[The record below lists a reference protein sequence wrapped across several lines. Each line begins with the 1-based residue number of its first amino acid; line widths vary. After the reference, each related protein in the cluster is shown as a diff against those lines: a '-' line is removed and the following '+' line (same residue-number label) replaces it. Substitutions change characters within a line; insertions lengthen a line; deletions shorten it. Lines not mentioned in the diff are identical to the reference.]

1 MAAEDDKIKYKDII
15 EPDDSITKLISEL
28 SELNKSYETMVN
40 AIRAGADRIVYSIKS
55 ASGATTEGR
64 KAIDEAAIAASR
76 LEKAQ
81 KELAIAMSSTG
92 QQIAV
97 LKSQTTSAN
106 RASVERANYL
116 KQETDSYARMK
127 TDLKQMVDLY
137 NSLSKSERD
146 SADMG
151 KALLNDIISLTQ
163 QIKAHDDALRI
174 HISQMNAVSQAQQKL
189 DFLMSE
195 EGQRL
200 LDLKAKIAEVTN
212 SRKTQKAAIDPLVEA
227 EERLRQAQSEENQKL
242 KEYSILTH
250 EANRVAKL
258 TAQLNMS
265 AKGSYNKLAAQYE
278 LNKIKLNAM
287 SEKKRENTKA
297 GKALVEQTKE
307 IYEQMKRL
315 QEATGKHTLS
325 VGDYGKVWDRLGFSI
340 NQVVRE
346 MPALAIDFNTF
357 FLAISNNI
365 PMVIDE
371 INKMRK
377 ANEALKTQGQET
389 TSVWKS
395 VISAF
400 FSWNTALVVGLTLL
414 SVYGK
419 DLIAWVG
426 SLFGA
431 KREIM
436 SATEQMEALNEE
448 FKNQSSTYGQQVV
461 KLRQLSDEWR
471 GLRTE
476 AEKQKWIKAHKTDF
490 NGLYLAINDV
500 NDANQAFIEMTDD
513 VIEAFR
519 LRAKA
524 ASANKLAADKY
535 AEAEQKRQEK
545 ETLLKSIKDPET
557 EEIFELKKGQTAEE
571 QRRQIRLLKEAVGG
585 EWEYGY
591 LSAIGSVQ
599 EGKASNSLN
608 RVVGGIIKKANNLEE
623 EAKILEEEAN
633 SFYDKMTDYTKQSI
647 AKLGDLA
654 KKDEEET
661 SRSTGTGRGRKP
673 RDLTD
678 VIERNQIEIEK
689 AYQKSITSL
698 ISDEYSKRKK
708 EAEDSV
714 NTENDTLRDKYRK
727 NLAYIAN
734 VDNKYK
740 ELTEKQ
746 KKQIEQQNLWIIET
760 ITNNEERLAR
770 QLEDIEREQAL
781 TSLKIRRNVIN
792 SLKAITGADSGLES
806 QNFEVT
812 RNTGDLEKS
821 YEDERDIEMRNLA
834 AKYDLLLKEAE
845 KQKELGIE
853 TGLSELDIMTEFYQ
867 KQLEIISKYDTQIF
881 NLRKTDIDNQLK
893 LVEKGS
899 AEELRLLLKQNEN
912 ARNIAIAKN
921 LGLPAD
927 KQVSTD
933 TINAEYNKKA
943 RLLAGQSSQT
953 AFEQQQELESAQF
966 NAVERGENEITK
978 FKLEQERKRWQFL
991 IDLAEAGALEWKKEQ
1006 IDAAYATVNGIDNQ
1020 LAKLGNFWEQV
1031 QNKGL
1036 GETLLSNLGLDEK
1049 YVKGAVKGIN
1059 TWLNT
1064 TLGFLQDIAAAE
1076 VELAEKAVEAAEK
1089 RTEAAQSAY
1098 EAEVEARNNGYANN
1112 VASARR
1118 DWELEKKKQRDKEK
1132 LLEEAKKRQ
1141 EAINTVVQ
1149 ASSLITASANLWA
1162 SLSPIPIVGHTLA
1175 LAAIATMWASFA
1187 AAKIKARQV
1196 TAASEEYGEGG
1207 LEFLEGG
1214 SHASGND
1221 IDLGVNNKRKKRM
1234 RAEGGEALAIINK
1247 KRTRKYRR
1255 ILPDVIDSFNKGTF
1269 EDKYLNAFDN
1279 ADKINSIINVRGDMD
1294 LSGIEK
1300 EVRAIREQNEKQS
1313 YVLPNG
1319 DIIVQYKNVKRI
1331 IKLN

>member
-15 EPDDSITKLISEL
+15 EPDDSIEKLISEL
-28 SELNKSYETMVN
+28 GELNKSYETMVN
-40 AIRAGADRIVYSIKS
+40 AIRAGADRIVHSIRS

-64 KAIDEAAIAASR
+64 KAIDEASEAATR
-76 LEKAQ
+76 LERAQ

-97 LKSQTTSAN
+97 LKSQTTAAN
-106 RASVERANYL
+106 RASVDRANYL

-137 NSLSKSERD
+137 NSLSKAERD

-163 QIKAHDDALRI
+163 QIKAHDDSLRI

-212 SRKTQKAAIDPLVEA
+212 SRKAYKAAIDPVVEA
-227 EERLRQAQSEENQKL
+227 QEKLRQAQSEENQKL
-242 KEYSILTH
+242 KEYSILTN

-258 TAQLNMS
+258 TAQLNRS
-265 AKGSYNKLAAQYE
+265 AEGSYNRLAAQYE

-287 SEKKRENTKA
+287 SAEERKNTEV
-297 GKALVEQTKE
+297 GKALEQQTKE
-307 IYEQMKRL
+307 IYEEMKRL

-377 ANEALKTQGQET
+377 ANEALKTQGEET

-426 SLFGA
+426 SLFKA
-431 KREIM
+431 KKEIM
-436 SATEQMEALNEE
+436 STEEQLNALNEE
-448 FKNQSSTYGQQVV
+448 FKNQSGNLGQQIFT
-461 KLRQLSDEWR
+461 LRQLSDEWR
-471 GLRTE
+471 ELRTE
-476 AEKQKWIKAHKTDF
+476 AEKQTWIKEHKKDF
-490 NGLYLAINDV
+490 DELGIAIDDV
-500 NDANQAFIEMTDD
+500 NDANLAFIEMTDD
-513 VIEAFR
+513 LVEAFR
-519 LRAKA
+519 IRAKA
-524 ASANKLAADKY
+524 AAATKLAKDKY
-535 AEAEQKRQEK
+535 AEAWEKRNK
-545 ETLLKSIKDPET
+545 AET
-557 EEIFELKKGQTAEE
+557 EAAKGPSLLDELAAAAAQSSQSSAGMRPTKGADAERHKQQRIQDLIDEATAAEKTGDAYFD
-571 QRRQIRLLKEAVGG
+571 LAAGYEATAKAKLNALG
-585 EWEYGY
+585 
-591 LSAIGSVQ
+591 IGSS
-599 EGKASNSLN
+599 G
-608 RVVGGIIKKANNLEE
+608 
-623 EAKILEEEAN
+623 
-633 SFYDKMTDYTKQSI
+633 
-647 AKLGDLA
+647 
-654 KKDEEET
+654 KDEEE
-661 SRSTGTGRGRKP
+661 TGTGRGRKP

-740 ELTEKQ
+740 RLTEKQ

-760 ITNNEERLAR
+760 IANNEERLAR

-806 QNFEVT
+806 QNYTVT

-821 YEDERDIEMRNLA
+821 YEDERDIEMQNLA
-834 AKYDLLLKEAE
+834 AQYDLLLKEAE

-867 KQLEIISKYDTQIF
+867 KQLEIISKFDAKIY
-881 NLRKTDIDNQLK
+881 NLRKTDIENELK
-893 LVEKGS
+893 LVEKGGV
-899 AEELRLLLKQNEN
+899 EELRLLLKQNEN

-927 KQVSTD
+927 QQVSTD
-933 TINAEYNKKA
+933 TINADYRKKA
-943 RLLAGQSSQT
+943 RLLAGQSSQK

-966 NAVERGENEITK
+966 NAVERGEDEITK
-978 FKLEQERKRWQFL
+978 FKLEQEKARWQFL
-991 IDLAEAGALEWKKEQ
+991 IDLAEAGGLEWNQTQ
-1006 IDAAYATVNGIDNQ
+1006 IDTAKATVDGINNE
-1020 LAKLGNFWEQV
+1020 LAKVSDFWENV
-1031 QNKGL
+1031 KSKGL
-1036 GETLLSNLGLDEK
+1036 GETLLNNLGLDEK

-1064 TLGFLQDIAAAE
+1064 TLGFLQDIMAAE
-1076 VELAEKAVEAAEK
+1076 VELAEKAVEAAEQ
-1089 RTEAAQSAY
+1089 RANAAQSAY

-1162 SLSPIPIVGHTLA
+1162 SLSPIPLIGHTLA

-1196 TAASEEYGEGG
+1196 ASASEEYGEGG

-1247 KRTRKYRR
+1247 KRTRKYSR

-1279 ADKINSIINVRGDMD
+1279 ADKINSIISIGSNTD

-1331 IKLN
+1331 IRLN

>member
-15 EPDDSITKLISEL
+15 EPDDSIEKLISEL
-28 SELNKSYETMVN
+28 GELNKSYETMVN
-40 AIRAGADRIVYSIKS
+40 AIRAGADRIVHSIRS

-64 KAIDEAAIAASR
+64 KAIDEASEAATR
-76 LEKAQ
+76 LERAQ

-97 LKSQTTSAN
+97 LKSQTTAAN
-106 RASVERANYL
+106 RASVDRANYL

-137 NSLSKSERD
+137 NSLSKAERD

-163 QIKAHDDALRI
+163 QIKAHDDSLRI

-212 SRKTQKAAIDPLVEA
+212 SRKAYKAAIDPVVEA
-227 EERLRQAQSEENQKL
+227 QEKLRQAQSEENQKL
-242 KEYSILTH
+242 KEYAILTN

-258 TAQLNMS
+258 TAQLNRS
-265 AKGSYNKLAAQYE
+265 AEGSYNRLAAQYE

-287 SEKKRENTKA
+287 SAEERKNTEV
-297 GKALVEQTKE
+297 GKALEQQTKE
-307 IYEQMKRL
+307 IYEEMKRL

-325 VGDYGKVWDRLGFSI
+325 VGDYGKVWDRLGFSV

-377 ANEALKTQGQET
+377 ANEALRAEGKET

-400 FSWNTALVVGLTLL
+400 FSWNTALVVGMTLL
-414 SVYGK
+414 SIYGK

-448 FKNQSSTYGQQVV
+448 FKNQSNTYGQQVV

-471 GLRTE
+471 ELRTE
-476 AEKQKWIKAHKTDF
+476 AEKQKWIKGHTSDF
-490 NGLYLAINDV
+490 NSLGLAINDV
-500 NDANQAFIEMTDD
+500 NDANQAFIDATDD
-513 VIEAFR
+513 VVEAFR

-535 AEAEQKRQEK
+535 AESEQKRQEK
-545 ETLLKSIKDPET
+545 ETLLKSIIDPET
-557 EEIFELKKGQTAEE
+557 KEIFELKKGQTAEE

-661 SRSTGTGRGRKP
+661 STSTGRGRKP

-740 ELTEKQ
+740 QLTEKQ

-760 ITNNEERLAR
+760 IANNEERLAR

-927 KQVSTD
+927 QQVSTD

-978 FKLEQERKRWQFL
+978 FKLEQEKARWQFL
-991 IDLAEAGALEWKKEQ
+991 IDLAEAGALEWSQAQ
-1006 IDAAYATVNGIDNQ
+1006 IDAAKATVNGIDNQ

-1118 DWELEKKKQRDKEK
+1118 EWELEKKKQRDKEK

-1162 SLSPIPIVGHTLA
+1162 SLSPIPLIGHTLA

-1196 TAASEEYGEGG
+1196 TSASEEYGEGG

-1279 ADKINSIINVRGDMD
+1279 ADKINSIISIGSNTD

-1331 IKLN
+1331 IRLN

>member
-76 LEKAQ
+76 LERAQ
-81 KELAIAMSSTG
+81 KELAFAMSSTG

-97 LKSQTTSAN
+97 LKSQTTAAN

-137 NSLSKSERD
+137 NSLSKAERD

-163 QIKAHDDALRI
+163 QIKAHDDSLRI

-212 SRKTQKAAIDPLVEA
+212 SRKAHKAAIDPVVEA
-227 EERLRQAQSEENQKL
+227 QEKLRQAQSEENQKL
-242 KEYSILTH
+242 KEYAILTN

-258 TAQLNMS
+258 TAQLNRS
-265 AKGSYNKLAAQYE
+265 AEGSYNRLAAQYE

-287 SEKKRENTKA
+287 SAEERKNTEV
-297 GKALVEQTKE
+297 GKALEQQTKE
-307 IYEQMKRL
+307 IYEEMKRL

-377 ANEALKTQGQET
+377 ANEALRAEGKPT
-389 TSVWKS
+389 TSVWQS
-395 VISAF
+395 LTSAF
-400 FSWNTALVVGLTLL
+400 LSWNTALVVGLTIL

-419 DLIAWVG
+419 DIINFVKG
-426 SLFGA
+426 LFGA

-448 FKNQSSTYGQQVV
+448 FKNRSGNLGQQIV

-471 GLRTE
+471 ELRTE
-476 AEKQKWIKAHKTDF
+476 AEKQTWIKEHTSDF
-490 NGLYLAINDV
+490 NSLDLAINDV
-500 NDANQAFIEMTDD
+500 NDANQAFIDATDD
-513 VIEAFR
+513 VVEAFR

-524 ASANKLAADKY
+524 ASASTLAQQKY
-535 AEAEQKRQEK
+535 GEAEEKRAEQQRI
-545 ETLLKSIKDPET
+545 LSIITDPET
-557 EEIFELKKGQTAEE
+557 KQIIEVGNDKQKYRKLLQERIGTWKYGILTSGGGDVNPQKIVDLYKRDADKIEEEINVIEAEADIFYNRMTSLE
-571 QRRQIRLLKEAVGG
+571 KEA
-585 EWEYGY
+585 
-591 LSAIGSVQ
+591 A
-599 EGKASNSLN
+599 
-608 RVVGGIIKKANNLEE
+608 
-623 EAKILEEEAN
+623 
-633 SFYDKMTDYTKQSI
+633 
-647 AKLGDLA
+647 AKLGSLA
-654 KKDEEET
+654 KSKEEDKEET
-661 SRSTGTGRGRKP
+661 GTGRGRGRKP

-760 ITNNEERLAR
+760 IANNEERLAR

-927 KQVSTD
+927 KQVSTE

-953 AFEQQQELESAQF
+953 AFEQQQELEAAQF

-978 FKLEQERKRWQFL
+978 FKLEQEKARWQFL
-991 IDLAEAGALEWKKEQ
+991 IDLAEAGALEWSQAQ
-1006 IDAAYATVNGIDNQ
+1006 IDTAKATVNGIDNQ

-1300 EVRAIREQNEKQS
+1300 EVRAIREQNEKQC

-1319 DIIVQYKNVKRI
+1319 DIVLQYKNVKRI

>member
-1 MAAEDDKIKYKDII
+1 MAAEDDKIKYRDII

-64 KAIDEAAIAASR
+64 KVIDEAAIAASR

-97 LKSQTTSAN
+97 LKSQTTAAN

-242 KEYSILTH
+242 KEKNILIN

-258 TAQLNMS
+258 TAQLNRS
-265 AKGSYNKLAAQYE
+265 AEGSYNRLAAQYE

-287 SEKKRENTKA
+287 SAEERKNTEA
-297 GKALVEQTKE
+297 GKALEQQTKE
-307 IYEQMKRL
+307 IYEEMKRL

-377 ANEALKTQGQET
+377 ANEALKAEGKAT

-419 DLIAWVG
+419 DLIAWIG
-426 SLFGA
+426 SLFKA
-431 KREIM
+431 KKEIM
-436 SATEQMEALNEE
+436 SAEEQLSALNEE
-448 FKNQSSTYGQQVV
+448 FKNQSGNLGQQIV

-471 GLRTE
+471 ELRTE
-476 AEKQKWIKAHKTDF
+476 AEKQKWIKEHTSDF
-490 NGLYLAINDV
+490 NSLGLAIDDV
-500 NDANQAFIEMTDD
+500 NKANRAFIEDTNA

-524 ASANKLAADKY
+524 AAASKIAEDKY
-535 AEAEQKRQEK
+535 SEAEQKRFEAENLREK
-545 ETLLKSIKDPET
+545 DTGEHSFFDVVEAQRIARFYTDPKYYGGRNVQGLSYET
-557 EEIFELKKGQTAEE
+557 
-571 QRRQIRLLKEAVGG
+571 RLRI
-585 EWEYGY
+585 Y
-591 LSAIGSVQ
+591 LSNIESATEQ
-599 EGKASNSLN
+599 KAKQLD
-608 RVVGGIIKKANNLEE
+608 E
-623 EAKILEEEAN
+623 EAKTLEKEGDAFFEKYDYYTDKEER
-633 SFYDKMTDYTKQSI
+633 I
-647 AKLGDLA
+647 LGDLYQRFSDN
-654 KKDEEET
+654 KTEN
-661 SRSTGTGRGRKP
+661 TGTGRGRKP

-812 RNTGDLEKS
+812 RDTGDLEKS

-943 RLLAGQSSQT
+943 RLLAGQSSLKT
-953 AFEQQQELESAQF
+953 FEMQQELESAQF
-966 NAVERGENEITK
+966 KAVERGENEITK

-1279 ADKINSIINVRGDMD
+1279 ADKINSIINIRGDMD

-1319 DIIVQYKNVKRI
+1319 DIVLQYKNVKRI